1 MKFLSQEWADQFRAA
16 LNANAAYHEA
26 GAAWEGE
33 ILLLVLPDERA
44 PKGEGIFLDL
54 GAGACRDARYVPDA
68 VERQC
73 EFVYQGARSDWAR
86 LLRREV
92 DPVRALFDGT
102 FRIKG
107 NLAKAMR
114 FTRAAKE
121 LVDTVAQV
129 PGEI

>member
-1 MKFLSQEWADQFRAA
+1 MRFLSQEWADQFRVA
-16 LNANAAYHEA
+16 LNANSAYREA

-33 ILLLVLPDERA
+33 ILLLVLPDEHA

-54 GAGACRDARYVPDA
+54 GGGVCRDARYVPEA
-68 VERQC
+68 AERPC
-73 EFVYQGARSDWAR
+73 EFVYQGRRSDWTR
-86 LLRREV
+86 LLRREI

-129 PGEI
+129 PAEL